1 MKAAFFHDH
10 VMRQKD
16 ENYFS
21 TGSFPYE
28 VFKRYLS
35 ICDDLFVCTRIDRT
49 SIDNEK
55 KLVKSNGEN
64 VHIKPIENY
73 RNVPDYLL
81 KNKKIKKEIKEIIE
95 VVDIVIVRLPSM
107 IGSIAF
113 YEAKRQNKVCIVEL
127 VGCPWDSLLNHG
139 TGIEGIKGKVLAP
152 YMYFRI
158 KNIIKQAK
166 YIVYVTEKFLQKR
179 YPSKG
184 KSIACSNVN
193 IEHIDNLILE
203 KRMKKI
209 QNMKNNNKIKIGL
222 VGSLNVKYK
231 GHKTAIKSLY
241 YLLKNIDK
249 NLNIELHFL
258 GPGNKKKWEKLI
270 KKYNLENYIFF
281 DSTLP
286 AGEPVLN
293 WIDDNDI
300 MIAPSLSE
308 GLPRAIIEAMS
319 RGCPVIGTY
328 VGGIPELLEDIVLI
342 KKRDYK
348 NLAKKIN
355 VLCKDKTIMIK
366 QAETNFNNAK
376 KYQKNIL
383 NARREDFFK
392 DIIHIE
398 NKICAKDKI
407 K

>member
-1 MKAAFFHDH
+1 M
-10 VMRQKD
+10 
-16 ENYFS
+16 N
-21 TGSFPYE
+21 
-28 VFKRYLS
+28 
-35 ICDDLFVCTRIDRT
+35 
-49 SIDNEK
+49 
-55 KLVKSNGEN
+55 
-64 VHIKPIENY
+64 
-73 RNVPDYLL
+73 
-81 KNKKIKKEIKEIIE
+81 
-95 VVDIVIVRLPSM
+95 
-107 IGSIAF
+107 
-113 YEAKRQNKVCIVEL
+113 
-127 VGCPWDSLLNHG
+127 
-139 TGIEGIKGKVLAP
+139 
-152 YMYFRI
+152 
-158 KNIIKQAK
+158 
-166 YIVYVTEKFLQKR
+166 
-179 YPSKG
+179 
-184 KSIACSNVN
+184 
-193 IEHIDNLILE
+193 
-203 KRMKKI
+203 
-209 QNMKNNNKIKIGL
+209 
-222 VGSLNVKYK
+222 
-231 GHKTAIKSLY
+231 
-241 YLLKNIDK
+241 
-249 NLNIELHFL
+249 
-258 GPGNKKKWEKLI
+258 

-319 RGCPVIGTY
+319 RGCPVIVTY